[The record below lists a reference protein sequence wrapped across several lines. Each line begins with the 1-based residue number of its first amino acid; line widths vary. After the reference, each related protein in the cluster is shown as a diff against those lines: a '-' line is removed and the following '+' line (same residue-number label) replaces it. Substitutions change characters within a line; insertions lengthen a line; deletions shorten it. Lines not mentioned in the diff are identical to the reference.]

1 MNATDEPRQQIVC
14 PACRSG
20 LIHKIVV
27 LHAGED
33 TLITCGGAWE
43 ALPSWLRDS
52 FGAVKKGAADWE
64 TQRGGPGDP
73 GPLGRMTD
81 FLTTDFK
88 HLKQPWGGQYSRR

>member
-33 TLITCGGAWE
+33 TLITCSGAWE
-43 ALPSWLRDS
+43 ALPSWLKDS
-52 FGAVKKGAADWE
+52 FGAVKKGQPIGKRREVVREIWD
-64 TQRGGPGDP
+64 
-73 GPLGRMTD
+73 
-81 FLTTDFK
+81 
-88 HLKQPWGGQYSRR
+88 HLEG